1 MTLIKILKSSALSL
15 AAFGFL
21 ATTLPSYAAE
31 LVMWER
37 SGGNKDMV
45 DKLVDRQSSGT
56 QDGQPR
62 PHAGRHI

>member
-1 MTLIKILKSSALSL
+1 MTLIKILKNSALSL

-21 ATTLPSYAAE
+21 AAASPTYAAD

-45 DKLVDRQSSGT
+45 DKLVET
-56 QDGQPR
+56 
-62 PHAGRHI
+62 